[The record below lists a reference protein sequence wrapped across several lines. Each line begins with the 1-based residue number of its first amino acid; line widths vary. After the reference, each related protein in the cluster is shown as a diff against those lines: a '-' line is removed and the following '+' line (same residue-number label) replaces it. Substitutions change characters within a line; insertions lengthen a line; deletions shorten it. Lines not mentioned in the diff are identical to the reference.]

1 MNYIVVGCG
10 RVGAELAYSLF
21 NKGHKVSV
29 IDQSASA
36 FHNLHP
42 DFRGRVIEGDTLNR
56 DVLERAGIENAD
68 GLATLTN
75 SDPLNAVVAHIACT
89 AYRVPRVIAR
99 NYDPRW
105 RPLHEVFS
113 LQFVSSSTLGAER
126 IKALLEYPGINTLH
140 AVGGGEVMIVEFII
154 PDTWDGKE
162 YNGLLPSESCS
173 LVSITRAGKATLSDR
188 TAVLAAGDV
197 VTLSVTTEGVR
208 ALHQLL
214 ESTMEED

>member
-1 MNYIVVGCG
+1 M
-10 RVGAELAYSLF
+10 
-21 NKGHKVSV
+21 
-29 IDQSASA
+29 
-36 FHNLHP
+36 
-42 DFRGRVIEGDTLNR
+42 VIEGDTLNR

-154 PDTWDGKE
+154 PDTWNGKE

-197 VTLSVTTEGVR
+197 ITLSVTTEGVR